1 VLEVRPVATRDQV
14 WRRGG
19 WWRAFEAKLRHDPS
33 ALSDGPKAAG
43 FAAPE
48 GPVLASVV
56 VCFARSRTAVGL
68 LRAAGR
74 RGLTVT
80 LTTVARDASG
90 RRVRITRSAKL
101 KRARH

>member
-1 VLEVRPVATRDQV
+1 
-14 WRRGG
+14 
-19 WWRAFEAKLRHDPS
+19 
-33 ALSDGPKAAG
+33 
-43 FAAPE
+43 
-48 GPVLASVV
+48 VLASVV